1 MAAKAK
7 KPQGNSWVM
16 VCNTPFYSEW
26 QRCASQWIIGHKTDG
41 SFLYSMGQNKMVNL
55 GATYESYTYAGNTL
69 IVKVDRTFD
78 IEFPTRK
85 FAIMVDLTKDEDTGK
100 PAMAQYTFKGGQFIH
115 NVITGVKY
123 HLRH

>member
-1 MAAKAK
+1 
-7 KPQGNSWVM
+7 
-16 VCNTPFYSEW
+16 
-26 QRCASQWIIGHKTDG
+26 
-41 SFLYSMGQNKMVNL
+41 MGQNKMVNL

-78 IEFPTRK
+78 VEFPTRK

-115 NVITGVKY
+115 NVITGVGGLSGLSSGEVSSPVAGTKLVNFGY
-123 HLRH
+123 SGIALFNPYKSVILIGEEERAGLWS